1 MELKLDAV
9 IENVPKV
16 VDWVEEQ
23 LEEYDCPPKVQMQIS
38 VSIDEVFTNIA
49 SYAYANGVG
58 QATVR
63 LDVLQDPA
71 CVRLTFL
78 DSGIPFDPLAKKDP
92 DVSLS
97 IEERQIG
104 GLGIFMVKKLMDDVQ
119 YEYRDGKNILTLYK
133 KL

>member
-9 IENVPKV
+9 IENVPRI

-23 LEEYDCPPKVQMQIS
+23 LEQYDCPPKVQMQIN

-63 LDVLQDPA
+63 LDVLQEPV
-71 CVRLTFL
+71 CVQLTFM
-78 DSGIPFDPLAKKDP
+78 DSGVPFDPLAKKDP
-92 DVSLS
+92 NVNLS

-119 YEYRDGKNILTLYK
+119 YEYRDGENILTLRK